1 MTGPIIRSAVE
12 ADLESIRR
20 IYEHDVLEGTASFE
34 IDPPDL
40 EAIRERWQI
49 WAKQLGTVS
58 SRRREY
64 PPTQK
69 LMNIPESCFSSAIS
83 PKPPICVMG

>member
-20 IYEHDVLEGTASFE
+20 IYEHDVLTGTASFE

-40 EAIRERWQI
+40 ETICTRWQLAGEAGLPI
-49 WAKQLGTVS
+49 WWQ
-58 SRRREY
+58 
-64 PPTQK
+64 
-69 LMNIPESCFSSAIS
+69 
-83 PKPPICVMG
+83 

>member
-1 MTGPIIRSAVE
+1 MIAKTIVWRAGLCRHVLLDAFGLTIKSPLAIPSVQTMTGPIIRSAVE

-40 EAIRERWQI
+40 EAIRERWQMT
-49 WAKQLGTVS
+49 G
-58 SRRREY
+58 
-64 PPTQK
+64 
-69 LMNIPESCFSSAIS
+69 
-83 PKPPICVMG
+83 

>member
-40 EAIRERWQI
+40 EAIRERWQMTGEAGLPYLVAMI
-49 WAKQLGTVS
+49 ENKMVAFAEAMPYRPRPAYRLTVEHS
-58 SRRREY
+58 
-64 PPTQK
+64 
-69 LMNIPESCFSSAIS
+69 N
-83 PKPPICVMG
+83 